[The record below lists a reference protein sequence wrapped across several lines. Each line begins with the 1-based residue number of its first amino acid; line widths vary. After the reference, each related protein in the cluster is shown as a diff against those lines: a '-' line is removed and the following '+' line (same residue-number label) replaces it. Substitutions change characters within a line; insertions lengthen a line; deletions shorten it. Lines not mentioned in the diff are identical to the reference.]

1 MEKEKLNKKA
11 IGVFDSGIGG
21 LTVVKEIKKILP
33 QEKIIYFGDTARV
46 PYGSKSKEVILRYS
60 REIASFLQEKD
71 VKMIV
76 IACNTASAFA
86 LEELSKELNIPV
98 IGVIKAGAKSA
109 SQISD
114 SIGVIGTKGTINSMA
129 YYNEIKKHNKSANI
143 YQKACPLF
151 VPLIEEGLSDDPVC
165 YEMAKRYIGEIQ
177 PMIDTLVL
185 ACTHYPLINNTI
197 KKVSEGKIKL
207 INPAEES
214 AKEIKETLEE
224 LNLTNL
230 KREEEDEY
238 YSSDSPEKFKELA
251 ELFLGYNL
259 GEVIKINIDKLNAC
273 VQ

>member
-1 MEKEKLNKKA
+1 MHKKA

-60 REIASFLQEKD
+60 REIASFLQGKD
-71 VKMIV
+71 VKLIV

-86 LEELSKELNIPV
+86 LDELSKELSIPV
-98 IGVIKAGAKSA
+98 IGLIKAGARYA

-114 SIGVIGTKGTINSMA
+114 SIGIIGTKGTVNSRA
-129 YYNEIKKHNKSANI
+129 YYNEIKNNNRSANI

-151 VPLIEEGLSDDPVC
+151 VPLIEEGMADDPIC

-185 ACTHYPLINNTI
+185 ACTHYPLIKNTI
-197 KKVSEGKIKL
+197 QKVSEGKVRL

-214 AKEIKETLEE
+214 AKEIKETLEK
-224 LNLTNL
+224 LNLINL
-230 KREEEDEY
+230 KREREDEY

-273 VQ
+273 IK